1 MLLYNILVLWWNS
14 IILFNMGRAKIIA
27 ITSIL
32 FLFTLVII
40 VLVIWVFTK
49 RKFRLKKV
57 FKNIIIMLLLICC
70 IIFVAY
76 KYLQRSSSFIF
87 TKTTNFNEENIGGLQ
102 LYKNINGKEFI
113 KKYGTNSHRIDN
125 ALFDYYKLSD
135 GLIIATNKDRQIIR
149 ITDDESNKSI
159 KTSKGI
165 NLKSSVDDVI
175 KAYGANYYKRMDD
188 TGVSVIGYVDKKS
201 KVTLEFFNYKN
212 KVTMIRYDISSM
224 Q

>member
-1 MLLYNILVLWWNS
+1 M
-14 IILFNMGRAKIIA
+14 A

-32 FLFTLVII
+32 LLITLVTII
-40 VLVIWVFTK
+40 LVIWIFIK
-49 RKFRLKKV
+49 RRFRLNKV
-57 FKNIIIMLLLICC
+57 FRIIIIMLLLICC
-70 IIFVAY
+70 TIFGAY
-76 KYLQRSSSFIF
+76 QYLQRSSSFIF

-102 LYKNINGKEFI
+102 LYKNINSEEFI
-113 KKYGTNSHRIDN
+113 KKYGTNSQRIDN
-125 ALFDYYKLSD
+125 VLFDYYKLSD
-135 GLIIATNKDRQIIR
+135 GLVIATNKNRQIIR
-149 ITDDESNKSI
+149 IIIDDESNKSI

-201 KVTLEFFNYKN
+201 NVTLEFFNYKN